1 MAGMKMTRIIEIMKL
16 ERARFSQ
23 THDLEIPENAEI
35 DLAYKET
42 VQLLVS
48 FYTRSGQMLHNLRT
62 YGRARELK
70 KADEI
75 GPTHFDGD
83 EA

>member
-1 MAGMKMTRIIEIMKL
+1 MTRIIEIMKL

-48 FYTRSGQMLHNLRT
+48 FYTRSGQILRNLHA
-62 YGRARELK
+62 YWRAREPK
-70 KADEI
+70 KADGI